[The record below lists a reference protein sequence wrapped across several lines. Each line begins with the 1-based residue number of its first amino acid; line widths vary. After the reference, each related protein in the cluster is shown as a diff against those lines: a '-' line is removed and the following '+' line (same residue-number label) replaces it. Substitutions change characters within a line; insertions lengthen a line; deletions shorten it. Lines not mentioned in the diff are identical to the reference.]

1 MAELT
6 ISRSRL
12 DRRIFGIIDGWDR
25 AWSRF
30 PYSSLRLYGYFTSDL
45 GRYLKA
51 PSSVGE
57 MKADRAPGL
66 KRLDA
71 D

>member
-30 PYSSLRLYGYFTSDL
+30 HTLLCDCTGTSLVIWAVFEGAQFSRRNESGQ
-45 GRYLKA
+45 G
-51 PSSVGE
+51 P
-57 MKADRAPGL
+57 RAEEV
-66 KRLDA
+66 
-71 D
+71 